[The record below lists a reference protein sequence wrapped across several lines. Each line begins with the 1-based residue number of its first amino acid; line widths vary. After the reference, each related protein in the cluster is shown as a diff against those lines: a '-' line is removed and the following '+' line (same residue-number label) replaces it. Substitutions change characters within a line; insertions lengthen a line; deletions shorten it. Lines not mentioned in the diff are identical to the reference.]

1 VSVLRQP
8 ERHVA
13 PLLVQVAELWALK
26 SGRLDDLEPHA
37 LADFD
42 RRLRALAP
50 GFAYL
55 VPAVQ
60 KATSIGDDLA
70 GELERWVQQAKA
82 EQGAKA

>member
-1 VSVLRQP
+1 MQP
-8 ERHVA
+8 ERRVA

-55 VPAVQ
+55 LPALQ
-60 KATSIGDDLA
+60 KATTVGDDLA
-70 GELERWVQQAKA
+70 GELEGWVQQAKVA
-82 EQGAKA
+82 PGATA